1 MPTKPFRLGVPAALA
16 LVLVASALFAIRLDL
31 PAFYDNE
38 GRYAEVAREMVASGD
53 FVTPQLDGTLFLN
66 KPPLVYWLSALVFR
80 IAGPTEWARLVSI
93 GAAGVAL
100 FATCRLGALF
110 YGEAAGLLAGAL
122 LATSIGFVL
131 EARTLRPDMVV
142 VATVALAFF
151 LWERARMADAE
162 RTAWLAA
169 LYGVL
174 GVGILAKGLVPVVLV
189 GIPVTILTLATD
201 GWNGIGRLRPLLGLL
216 IVGAV
221 AVPWHALVAAIHP
234 GFAWDYVV
242 NQHILVFFD
251 RKLPRDSEGDPL
263 LFFWGAFAARAM
275 PWVLLLPLGISEILR
290 DLRAWPA
297 ARAAAV
303 VGTWVGGI
311 LLFFSCAPS
320 RLEHYSL
327 PALPASA
334 LLAARVWQRGRR
346 GELGPGAWAY
356 LVGVGVTVAA
366 CGLTGLVA
374 GRELLGRSDWL
385 AEVPSILELVPRAGL
400 VLAVTGALVALAA
413 IGRRMDILVA
423 ILAASTLPFVL
434 IVLRAEQLVEP
445 LFSWRSAATVL
456 AAVPEAEIVFESPT
470 EYQLVGGLAYYTR
483 RRITLLEP
491 PGFIPP
497 DYLRSSVGSMFLSRA
512 EFQRRWGSSAHLA
525 LVSDPQRHRD
535 DPQSIASGPLQV
547 LGRFGDR
554 WVLTNSSA
562 TASR

>member
-1 MPTKPFRLGVPAALA
+1 MPAALA
-16 LVLVASALFAIRLDL
+16 LVLVASALFAIRLEV

-38 GRYAEVAREMVASGD
+38 GRYAEVAREMSASGD

-66 KPPLVYWLSALVFR
+66 KPPLVYWLSALIFR
-80 IAGPTEWARLVSI
+80 IVGPTEWARLISI

-110 YGEAAGLLAGAL
+110 YGEAAGLLGGVL

-131 EARTLRPDMVV
+131 EARTLRPDMFV
-142 VATVALAFF
+142 VAAVALALF
-151 LWERARMADAE
+151 LWQRARIAGAE

-169 LYGVL
+169 FYGVL
-174 GVGILAKGLVPVVLV
+174 GVGVLAKGLVPIVLV

-201 GWNGIGRLRPLLGLL
+201 GWSGIGRLRPFLALLV
-216 IVGAV
+216 VGAI
-221 AVPWHALVAAIHP
+221 AVPWHVLVAAIHP

-242 NQHILVFFD
+242 NQHLLVFFD
-251 RKLPRDSEGDPL
+251 RKLPRDSEGDSL

-290 DLRAWPA
+290 ALRARPA

-303 VGTWVGGI
+303 VGTWVAGI

-356 LVGVGVTVAA
+356 LVGVGVTMAA
-366 CGLTGLVA
+366 CGITGLIA
-374 GRELLGRSDWL
+374 GRELLGRCEWLSD
-385 AEVPSILELVPRAGL
+385 VPSILDLVPPAGL

-413 IGRRMDILVA
+413 AGRRADVLVA
-423 ILAASTLPFVL
+423 TLAVGTLPFAL
-434 IVLRAEQLVEP
+434 ILVRAEQLVEP
-445 LFSWRSAATVL
+445 LFSWRSTAQALATV
-456 AAVPEAEIVFESPT
+456 PQAEIVFESPT

-491 PGFIPP
+491 PGFVPP
-497 DYLRSSVGSMFLSRA
+497 TYLRASVASMFLSRA
-512 EFQRRWGSSAHLA
+512 EFERRWGSSAYVA

-535 DPQSIASGPLQV
+535 DPQAIISAPFHLV
-547 LGRFGDR
+547 ARFGDR
-554 WVLTNSSA
+554 WVLTNASA
-562 TASR
+562 TGSR

>member
-1 MPTKPFRLGVPAALA
+1 
-16 LVLVASALFAIRLDL
+16 
-31 PAFYDNE
+31 
-38 GRYAEVAREMVASGD
+38 
-53 FVTPQLDGTLFLN
+53 
-66 KPPLVYWLSALVFR
+66 
-80 IAGPTEWARLVSI
+80 
-93 GAAGVAL
+93 
-100 FATCRLGALF
+100 
-110 YGEAAGLLAGAL
+110 
-122 LATSIGFVL
+122 
-131 EARTLRPDMVV
+131 
-142 VATVALAFF
+142 
-151 LWERARMADAE
+151 
-162 RTAWLAA
+162 
-169 LYGVL
+169 
-174 GVGILAKGLVPVVLV
+174 
-189 GIPVTILTLATD
+189 VTILTLATD

-221 AVPWHALVAAIHP
+221 AVPWHALVAVIHP

-290 DLRAWPA
+290 DLRARPA

-356 LVGVGVTVAA
+356 LVGVGVTTAA

-374 GRELLGRSDWL
+374 GREFLGRSDWL
-385 AEVPSILELVPRAGL
+385 SEVPALLDLVPRAAL
-400 VLAVTGALVALAA
+400 VLAVTGVLVALAA
-413 IGRRMDILVA
+413 LGRRADILIA
-423 ILAASTLPFVL
+423 ILAACTLPFAL
-434 IVLRAEQLVEP
+434 LLLRAEQLVEP
-445 LFSWRSAATVL
+445 LFSWRSAAQVL
-456 AAVPEAEIVFESPT
+456 VAVPEAEIVFESPT

-483 RRITLLEP
+483 RPITLLEP
-491 PGFIPP
+491 PGFVPP
-497 DYLRSSVGSMFLSRA
+497 DYLRSSVVSMFLSRA
-512 EFQRRWGSSAHLA
+512 EFEGRWRSSERLA

-535 DPQSIASGPLQV
+535 DPQAIVPGPLHV
-547 LGRFGDR
+547 LARFGDR
-554 WVLTNSSA
+554 WVLTNASA
-562 TASR
+562 TGSR